1 MELTPALLRDAA
13 REALIAGAFFLPLD
27 RRKRLDR
34 WLRGREEMRRIE
46 GADMVCVS
54 FGKSGRTWLRVML
67 SRFFQV
73 RLGLPATAMLE
84 FDNLHK
90 RDARAPKVYF
100 SHGNYVRDYTG
111 AWKSVAPFGNARV
124 VLLIRDPRDVAVSQY
139 FQWRFRM
146 RAWKKVLNEYPATE
160 ESLSVFDFLMRA
172 EGGLLPRVV
181 DFLEIWEA
189 GRDQVRE
196 LLVVRYEDM
205 RADAERELRRILEF
219 MGQEPTAAEIQEA
232 VAFGSLENM
241 RRLEEQGSK
250 GFLGRRMKPGSADN
264 PQSFKTRRG
273 KVGGWRDYVSE
284 AEEAEIEAFMRAR
297 PRPPFGY
304 GAAAPDPALDST
316 ASSPA

>member
-1 MELTPALLRDAA
+1 MELTAALLRDAA
-13 REALIAGAFFLPLD
+13 REALVSGAFFLPAE

-46 GADMVCVS
+46 AADMVCVS

-67 SRFFQV
+67 SRFLQV
-73 RLGLPATAMLE
+73 RLGLPASAMLE

-111 AWKSVAPFGNARV
+111 AWRSVAPFKDARV
-124 VLLIRDPRDVAVSQY
+124 VLLVRDPRDVAVSQY

-146 RAWKKVLNEYPATE
+146 RPWKKVLNDYPAAE
-160 ESLSVFDFLMRA
+160 DLSVFDFLMRA

-189 GRDQVRE
+189 GRSQVRD

-205 RADAERELRRILEF
+205 RADAARELRRVLEF
-219 MGQEPTAAEIQEA
+219 MQQNPKDEEIAEA
-232 VAFGSLENM
+232 VAFGSLDNM

-304 GAAAPDPALDST
+304 GATPVDPALDST
-316 ASSPA
+316 TSSSV